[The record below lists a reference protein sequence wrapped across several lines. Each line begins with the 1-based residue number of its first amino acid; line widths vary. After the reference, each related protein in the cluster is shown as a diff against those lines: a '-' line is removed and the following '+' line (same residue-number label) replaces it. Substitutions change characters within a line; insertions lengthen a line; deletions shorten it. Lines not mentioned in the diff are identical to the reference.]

1 MKGHFSNTRGFLLF
15 AGPATFAFAS
25 IIVVSFVAGILLTFT
40 DWNGLSD
47 KVSFVGLDNYAAAVA
62 DPTFWDSLWLT
73 VRYVILVVV
82 LSNAAAFLFAYAL
95 SSRLPL
101 QNLLRAGF
109 FTPNLIGGIVLGFI
123 WYFIFTQGLV
133 AVGTALGIDFLS
145 SSWLASDTMAFWALV
160 IVSVWQISGFLMV
173 IYIAGLTTL
182 PRDVLEAA
190 AIDGAGRWQQLRMVV
205 LPLMRPSFTIC
216 VFLTLGRA
224 FMTYDMNLA
233 LTNGGPYGSTVLVA
247 MHVYRTAFISEQFG
261 VGQAQALV
269 LFLIVAVISLIQVSI
284 SRRGEVQL

>member
-1 MKGHFSNTRGFLLF
+1 MKGHLSNTGGFLLF

-40 DWNGLSD
+40 DWTGLSD

-160 IVSVWQISGFLMV
+160 IVSVWQIAGFLMV

-205 LPLMRPSFTIC
+205 VPLMRPSFTIC

>member
-40 DWNGLSD
+40 DWTGLSD

-73 VRYVILVVV
+73 ARYVILVVV